1 MRTAWVTLLLT
12 ALLAAPAFAIDKNP
26 PLQDPQLQARYET
39 LTHQLRCLVCQ
50 NESIANST
58 ADLAA
63 DLRGQVRKMLQEGKS
78 NEAIIDYMTDRYGQ
92 FVLYKPPVRPST
104 WLLWAGP
111 FALLL
116 LGAVGLAVVVRRRSR
131 MVAPEAAPET
141 EDEDPWA

>member
-1 MRTAWVTLLLT
+1 MRIGIISFLLALLLAT
-12 ALLAAPAFAIDKNP
+12 SAFAIDSNA
-26 PLQDPQLQARYET
+26 PLKDPQLQARYET

-63 DLRGQVRKMLQEGKS
+63 DLRGQVRKMLLEGMS
-78 NEAIIDYMTDRYGQ
+78 NAEIIDYMTDRYGQ

-116 LGAVGLAVVVRRRSR
+116 VGAGGLALVIRRRSR
-131 MVAPEAAPET
+131 MLPADAAPET

>member
-1 MRTAWVTLLLT
+1 MRTGIGAFLLVLLLVP
-12 ALLAAPAFAIDKNP
+12 PAFAIDNNP

-63 DLRGQVRKMLQEGKS
+63 DLRGQVRSMLLEGKS
-78 NEAIIDYMTDRYGQ
+78 NAEIIDYMTDRYGQ
-92 FVLYKPPVRPST
+92 FVLYRPPVRPST

-116 LGAVGLAVVVRRRSR
+116 LGAGGLAVVIRRRSR
-131 MVAPEAAPET
+131 MVPDSAAPET